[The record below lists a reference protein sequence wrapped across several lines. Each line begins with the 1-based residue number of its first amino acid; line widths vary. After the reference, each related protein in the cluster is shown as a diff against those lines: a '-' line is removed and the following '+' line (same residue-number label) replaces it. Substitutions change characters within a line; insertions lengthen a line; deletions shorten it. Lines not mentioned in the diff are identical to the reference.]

1 MVFNPNLQSE
11 ATPEAVIQPVQN
23 RGAGTAA
30 SVWGNLFSSLAP
42 QPVAAPT
49 EASIRRETETAAMS
63 AYSEGLA
70 GIEQAYRTERMSD
83 SKRRSAIANLQ
94 TRIARDFNVDP
105 TSGAFGAIT
114 TSITGLS
121 VATASRTPEQMML
134 DTLTSTV
141 DGQTQLG
148 LAAAE
153 LGIADITNPAVINRA
168 MERRQAEESLQNLNI
183 QNELQWRIAKPQVIA
198 AVDQRVQDLILS
210 RDIMREN
217 GIELTNAMVQET
229 YTSIQ
234 NELRLINTI
243 VPAEFR
249 TDADFKATVDVLNG
263 ILVEMDDL
271 VNVLG
276 RTGEIEPL
284 NPAQIRTADRLLAVS
299 AAASSSN
306 DPNILTFASRIGLLS
321 SLNNVDAMAVDSLLA
336 DLNRNFIDT
345 VINQPNWAREA
356 GFLQSNNVID
366 IATAISV
373 GTTERVYTDRLL
385 EQYKESYPPVE
396 GTTPDERGVIFNQ
409 TMEAVSAF
417 NFDLTNVSQSER
429 DRAIDV
435 AGTMATTLL
444 TLNAENTDYLS
455 QDSLRRYSATML
467 NALDNI
473 AKFNPSAAEEL
484 RTVTYAGLGA
494 MRANIDAMIRGQSD
508 FVVESGNRLRIPTS
522 QEVGATGTSAQARD
536 RLVSMVDRL
545 YGGDLYRAYQD
556 GFSAIEQELQTGE
569 METFAEGSSIFVRP
583 TVDSMLD
590 AAGIDSSTLDTV
602 AGALQSLYYITAAE
616 QRFKP
621 KFISDRVDDFRSDAT
636 ALTGQEFPA
645 STPTFR
651 LPDEVA
657 QDTDFLNATARVVS
671 NLQSAGAQISQDD
684 LFRIIEFE
692 TNGSWSPSVRP
703 VRADGTRISSATG
716 LIQFLEST
724 AQGLGT
730 STEALAQ
737 MTRAEQMAYVQRYL
751 EPYAGRIRNFGDL
764 YMAIH
769 WPAGVGQ
776 SDDYVM
782 YREGSREYT
791 ANRGLDANGDG
802 TVTRGETMAVIEQ
815 RVGRGTGM
823 MTTPRTAA
831 GEATLEGPVEGLL
844 PPRAAAPAAQT
855 SVAGTAITPQASG
868 VVQMS
873 DMDDEPITTTQ
884 PEAMSTPA
892 PDAPP
897 PAQIARSLQ
906 EIAQG
911 AATSFGQDAEIV
923 TRVAELVTRIEGG
936 GVVGHEELY
945 ALMSQALRLPATPE
959 KRRLIN
965 DLYDL
970 AERMRGQ

>member
-1 MVFNPNLQSE
+1 
-11 ATPEAVIQPVQN
+11 
-23 RGAGTAA
+23 
-30 SVWGNLFSSLAP
+30 
-42 QPVAAPT
+42 
-49 EASIRRETETAAMS
+49 
-63 AYSEGLA
+63 
-70 GIEQAYRTERMSD
+70 
-83 SKRRSAIANLQ
+83 
-94 TRIARDFNVDP
+94 
-105 TSGAFGAIT
+105 
-114 TSITGLS
+114 
-121 VATASRTPEQMML
+121 
-134 DTLTSTV
+134 
-141 DGQTQLG
+141 
-148 LAAAE
+148 
-153 LGIADITNPAVINRA
+153 
-168 MERRQAEESLQNLNI
+168 
-183 QNELQWRIAKPQVIA
+183 
-198 AVDQRVQDLILS
+198 
-210 RDIMREN
+210 
-217 GIELTNAMVQET
+217 
-229 YTSIQ
+229 
-234 NELRLINTI
+234 
-243 VPAEFR
+243 
-249 TDADFKATVDVLNG
+249 
-263 ILVEMDDL
+263 
-271 VNVLG
+271 
-276 RTGEIEPL
+276 
-284 NPAQIRTADRLLAVS
+284 
-299 AAASSSN
+299 
-306 DPNILTFASRIGLLS
+306 
-321 SLNNVDAMAVDSLLA
+321 
-336 DLNRNFIDT
+336 
-345 VINQPNWAREA
+345 
-356 GFLQSNNVID
+356 VID

-396 GTTPDERGVIFNQ
+396 DTTPDERGVIFNQ

-494 MRANIDAMIRGQSD
+494 MRANIDAMISGQSD
-508 FVVESGNRLRIPTS
+508 FIVEAGNRLRIPTS

-556 GFSAIEQELQTGE
+556 GFDAINQELQASE
-569 METFAEGSSIFVRP
+569 IETFAEGSAILSRP
-583 TVDSMLD
+583 TVDYMLS
-590 AAGIDSSTLDTV
+590 AAGIDTTTLDTV
-602 AGALQSLYYITAAE
+602 AGALESLYYITAAE

-645 STPTFR
+645 ATPTFR

-657 QDTDFLNATARVVS
+657 QDTDFLNATARVVG

-692 TNGSWSPSVRP
+692 TGGSWAPDQ
-703 VRADGTRISSATG
+703 RAGTSSATG
-716 LIQFLEST
+716 LIQFLEAT

-730 STEALAQ
+730 STAELAQ
-737 MTRAEQMAYVQRYL
+737 MTRAEQMAYVERYL
-751 EPYAGRIRNFGDL
+751 QNTIRERGPIRNFGDL

-769 WPAGVGQ
+769 WPAGVGK
-776 SDDYVM
+776 SDDYIM
-782 YREGSREYT
+782 YEEGSREYT

-802 TVTRGETMAVIEQ
+802 KVTRGETLAVIER
-815 RVGRGTGM
+815 RVGRGTG
-823 MTTPRTAA
+823 TLSTPRTAA

-844 PPRAAAPAAQT
+844 PPRAAAPVAQT

-873 DMDDEPITTTQ
+873 DLDDEPIPTAQ

-897 PAQIARSLQ
+897 PAQIARNLQ

-911 AATSFGQDAEIV
+911 AQQALGADAEV
-923 TRVAELVTRIEGG
+923 SGLVTQLVERAQAGEN
-936 GVVGHEELY
+936 VGY
-945 ALMSQALRLPATPE
+945 ADIYTVLSRALRLPSSPE
-959 KRRLIN
+959 KRRLVN

-970 AERMRGQ
+970 AEQVRGQ